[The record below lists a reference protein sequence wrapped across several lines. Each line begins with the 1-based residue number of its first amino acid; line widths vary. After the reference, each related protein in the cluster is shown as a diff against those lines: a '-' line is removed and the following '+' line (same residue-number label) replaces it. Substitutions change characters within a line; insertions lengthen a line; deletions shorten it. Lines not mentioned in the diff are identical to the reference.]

1 MRSIAIALI
10 SLLSDESRAF
20 SSADAISCH
29 RRRDERRR
37 RAWAESAVIR
47 VESRSLIWSHSHP
60 HPRSTTDFES
70 TDGREYATR
79 RDGRRA
85 KSAKRRG
92 RRAREAQAGRHGR
105 GVNEERTWKHRCFGR
120 CNREPRG
127 SSSSHRLARLPRVR
141 PRLGRSGMG
150 AGAALHCT
158 AWFVSSSRHQRR
170 RPRREWKT
178 GRKRRGGRPARGG
191 NC

>member
-1 MRSIAIALI
+1 MSQTTRREEETRLGRVCRNSGGKP
-10 SLLSDESRAF
+10 LSHLVTQPST
-20 SSADAISCH
+20 STIHH
-29 RRRDERRR
+29 RF
-37 RAWAESAVIR
+37 R
-47 VESRSLIWSHSHP
+47 V
-60 HPRSTTDFES
+60 
-70 TDGREYATR
+70 DGRTRVRDATR
-79 RDGRRA
+79 RPPRKECQEERQAGE
-85 KSAKRRG
+85 G
-92 RRAREAQAGRHGR
+92 GAGRHGR
-105 GVNEERTWKHRCFGR
+105 GANEERTWKHRCFGR

-178 GRKRRGGRPARGG
+178 GRKRRGGRPARGEEVTAELS
-191 NC
+191 